1 MRPNLNKAKVL
12 KDTITD
18 RFIKELEDAAVSFL
32 STARKIQLTQA
43 KHDLIIKIH
52 RKHFCSTFNHL
63 TVVIIELLVVKVYLT
78 YFHTTLLLV

>member
-43 KHDLIIKIH
+43 KHDLIIKIYH
-52 RKHFCSTFNHL
+52 KLFAAHL
-63 TVVIIELLVVKVYLT
+63 TI
-78 YFHTTLLLV
+78 